1 MKKSVSSA
9 RRIGR
14 IALFLPLAF
23 ALTACQHMRSPGGEV
38 SNGPKLAEQF
48 IKPVNGKVA
57 IVVGEDGEITVV
69 DFNGN
74 IVPACNL
81 PGVTEFAGKK
91 VRQADADL
99 PTCRGTVGTTI
110 QKVTPVSITNHTGS
124 RCITFTYV
132 VSGHVQN
139 STFCY

>member
-1 MKKSVSSA
+1 MLYEVITWPRGKNWRAEPVACAKTW
-9 RRIGR
+9 RGR
-14 IALFLPLAF
+14 P
-23 ALTACQHMRSPGGEV
+23 SPW
-38 SNGPKLAEQF
+38 S
-48 IKPVNGKVA
+48 
-57 IVVGEDGEITVV
+57 
-69 DFNGN
+69 
-74 IVPACNL
+74 ACNL

-132 VSGHVQN
+132 V
-139 STFCY
+139 